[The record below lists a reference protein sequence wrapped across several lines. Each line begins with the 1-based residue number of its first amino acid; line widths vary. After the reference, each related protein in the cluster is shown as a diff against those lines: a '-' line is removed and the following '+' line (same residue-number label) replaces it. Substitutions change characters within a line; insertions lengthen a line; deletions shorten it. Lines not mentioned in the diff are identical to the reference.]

1 MSLLYLFI
9 FIFVP
14 VYLVLTTKEK
24 LFKPNLSLLIAVI
37 VTSSS
42 LIMYDNFLSGG
53 SWERMNQ
60 KQSLETFLDGNLQT
74 RSDLRGDIRELF
86 TLLIEKPDIEAGE
99 LYILA
104 RKLKNAN
111 EYILAEDV
119 YEEIYDRYGDELDGD
134 IIAEYAQVLFIS
146 KGRKFNDSVYVLLK
160 EALLKSPNNPSAL
173 TLQGLAELENKNPK
187 FDVKMKESWFIRY
200 NKGGTVMP
208 HDHGNCSMSCVYYVQ
223 IGDDADLNNGSTYFL
238 RPYGRGSSHNDF
250 GGLRYIN
257 GGASLFKAEEGKL
270 LVWPSFIMHGS
281 KPYLGKKNRIIMS
294 ANIDVDIA
302 K

>member
-1 MSLLYLFI
+1 MSLMYLFI

-24 LFKPNLSLLIAVI
+24 LFKPNLSLLIAFI

-42 LIMYDNFLSGG
+42 LIVYDIFLSGG

-60 KQSLETFLDGNLQT
+60 KQSLETFLDGDLQT

-173 TLQGLAELENKNPK
+173 TLQGLAELENKNPRLTIELWNRAIPLLNSEK
-187 FDVKMKESWFIRY
+187 EKNDLRALIEAVK
-200 NKGGTVMP
+200 KG
-208 HDHGNCSMSCVYYVQ
+208 
-223 IGDDADLNNGSTYFL
+223 
-238 RPYGRGSSHNDF
+238 
-250 GGLRYIN
+250 
-257 GGASLFKAEEGKL
+257 
-270 LVWPSFIMHGS
+270 
-281 KPYLGKKNRIIMS
+281 KNQ
-294 ANIDVDIA
+294 
-302 K
+302 

>member
-14 VYLVLTTKEK
+14 VYLVLTIKEK
-24 LFKPNLSLLIAVI
+24 LFKPNVSLLIAFI

-42 LIMYDNFLSGG
+42 LIVYDIFLSGG

-60 KQSLETFLDGNLQT
+60 KQSLETFLDGDLQT

-146 KGRKFNDSVYVLLK
+146 KGRKFNDSVYALLK

-173 TLQGLAELENKNPK
+173 TLQGLAELENKNPRLTIDLWNRAIPLLNSEK
-187 FDVKMKESWFIRY
+187 EKNDLRALIEAVK
-200 NKGGTVMP
+200 KG
-208 HDHGNCSMSCVYYVQ
+208 
-223 IGDDADLNNGSTYFL
+223 
-238 RPYGRGSSHNDF
+238 
-250 GGLRYIN
+250 
-257 GGASLFKAEEGKL
+257 
-270 LVWPSFIMHGS
+270 
-281 KPYLGKKNRIIMS
+281 KNQ
-294 ANIDVDIA
+294 
-302 K
+302 

>member
-24 LFKPNLSLLIAVI
+24 LFKPNLSLLIAFI
-37 VTSSS
+37 ATSSS
-42 LIMYDNFLSGG
+42 LIVYDIFLSEG

-60 KQSLETFLDGNLQT
+60 KQSLETFLDGDLQT

-173 TLQGLAELENKNPK
+173 TLQGLAELENKNPRLTIELWNRAIPLLNSEK
-187 FDVKMKESWFIRY
+187 EKNDLRALIEAVK
-200 NKGGTVMP
+200 KG
-208 HDHGNCSMSCVYYVQ
+208 
-223 IGDDADLNNGSTYFL
+223 
-238 RPYGRGSSHNDF
+238 
-250 GGLRYIN
+250 
-257 GGASLFKAEEGKL
+257 
-270 LVWPSFIMHGS
+270 
-281 KPYLGKKNRIIMS
+281 KNQ
-294 ANIDVDIA
+294 
-302 K
+302 

>member
-24 LFKPNLSLLIAVI
+24 LFKPNLSLLIAFI

-42 LIMYDNFLSGG
+42 LLMYDNFLSGG

-60 KQSLETFLDGNLQT
+60 KQSLETFLDGDLQT

-146 KGRKFNDSVYVLLK
+146 KGRRFNDSVYVLLK

-173 TLQGLAELENKNPK
+173 TLQGLVELENKNPRLTIELWNRAIPLLNSEK
-187 FDVKMKESWFIRY
+187 EKNDLRALIEAVK
-200 NKGGTVMP
+200 KG
-208 HDHGNCSMSCVYYVQ
+208 
-223 IGDDADLNNGSTYFL
+223 
-238 RPYGRGSSHNDF
+238 
-250 GGLRYIN
+250 
-257 GGASLFKAEEGKL
+257 
-270 LVWPSFIMHGS
+270 
-281 KPYLGKKNRIIMS
+281 KNQ
-294 ANIDVDIA
+294 
-302 K
+302 

>member
-14 VYLVLTTKEK
+14 VYLVLTSKEK
-24 LFKPNLSLLIAVI
+24 LFKPNLSLLMAFI

-42 LIMYDNFLSGG
+42 LIVYDIFLSGG
-53 SWERMNQ
+53 SWERVNQ
-60 KQSLETFLDGNLQT
+60 KQSLEAFLDGDLQT

-146 KGRKFNDSVYVLLK
+146 KGRKFNDSVSILLK

-173 TLQGLAELENKNPK
+173 TLQGLAELENKNPRLTIELWNRAIPLLNSEK
-187 FDVKMKESWFIRY
+187 EKNDLRALIEAVK
-200 NKGGTVMP
+200 KG
-208 HDHGNCSMSCVYYVQ
+208 
-223 IGDDADLNNGSTYFL
+223 
-238 RPYGRGSSHNDF
+238 
-250 GGLRYIN
+250 
-257 GGASLFKAEEGKL
+257 
-270 LVWPSFIMHGS
+270 
-281 KPYLGKKNRIIMS
+281 KNQ
-294 ANIDVDIA
+294 
-302 K
+302 

>member
-14 VYLVLTTKEK
+14 VYLVLTIKEK
-24 LFKPNLSLLIAVI
+24 LFKPNVSLLIAFI

-42 LIMYDNFLSGG
+42 IIVYDIFLSGG

-60 KQSLETFLDGNLQT
+60 KQSLETFLDGDLQT
-74 RSDLRGDIRELF
+74 KNDLRGDIRELF

-173 TLQGLAELENKNPK
+173 TLQGLAELENKNPRLTIELWNRAIPLLNSEK
-187 FDVKMKESWFIRY
+187 EKNDLRALIEAVK
-200 NKGGTVMP
+200 KG
-208 HDHGNCSMSCVYYVQ
+208 
-223 IGDDADLNNGSTYFL
+223 
-238 RPYGRGSSHNDF
+238 
-250 GGLRYIN
+250 
-257 GGASLFKAEEGKL
+257 
-270 LVWPSFIMHGS
+270 
-281 KPYLGKKNRIIMS
+281 KNQ
-294 ANIDVDIA
+294 
-302 K
+302 

>member
-24 LFKPNLSLLIAVI
+24 LFKLNLSLLIALI

-60 KQSLETFLDGNLQT
+60 KHSLETFLDGDLQT

-104 RKLKNAN
+104 RQLKNAN

-146 KGRKFNDSVYVLLK
+146 KGRKFNDYVYVLLK

-173 TLQGLAELENKNPK
+173 TLQGLAELENKNPRLTIELWNRAIPLLNSEK
-187 FDVKMKESWFIRY
+187 EKNDLRALIEAVK
-200 NKGGTVMP
+200 KG
-208 HDHGNCSMSCVYYVQ
+208 
-223 IGDDADLNNGSTYFL
+223 
-238 RPYGRGSSHNDF
+238 
-250 GGLRYIN
+250 
-257 GGASLFKAEEGKL
+257 
-270 LVWPSFIMHGS
+270 
-281 KPYLGKKNRIIMS
+281 KNQ
-294 ANIDVDIA
+294 
-302 K
+302 

>member
-14 VYLVLTTKEK
+14 VYLALTIKEK
-24 LFKPNLSLLIAVI
+24 LFKPNVSLLIAFI

-42 LIMYDNFLSGG
+42 LIVYDIFLSGG

-60 KQSLETFLDGNLQT
+60 KQSLETFLDGDLQT

-160 EALLKSPNNPSAL
+160 EALLKSPTNPSAL
-173 TLQGLAELENKNPK
+173 TLQGLVELENKNPRLTIELWNRAIPLLNSEK
-187 FDVKMKESWFIRY
+187 EKNDLRALIEAVK
-200 NKGGTVMP
+200 KG
-208 HDHGNCSMSCVYYVQ
+208 
-223 IGDDADLNNGSTYFL
+223 
-238 RPYGRGSSHNDF
+238 
-250 GGLRYIN
+250 
-257 GGASLFKAEEGKL
+257 
-270 LVWPSFIMHGS
+270 
-281 KPYLGKKNRIIMS
+281 KNQ
-294 ANIDVDIA
+294 
-302 K
+302 

>member
-14 VYLVLTTKEK
+14 VYLALTIKEK
-24 LFKPNLSLLIAVI
+24 LFKPNVSLLIAFI

-42 LIMYDNFLSGG
+42 LIVYDIFLSGG

-60 KQSLETFLDGNLQT
+60 KQSLETFLDGDLQT

-173 TLQGLAELENKNPK
+173 TLQGLAELENNNPRLTIELWNRAIPLLNSEKEKN
-187 FDVKMKESWFIRY
+187 DLRALIEAVK
-200 NKGGTVMP
+200 KG
-208 HDHGNCSMSCVYYVQ
+208 
-223 IGDDADLNNGSTYFL
+223 
-238 RPYGRGSSHNDF
+238 
-250 GGLRYIN
+250 
-257 GGASLFKAEEGKL
+257 
-270 LVWPSFIMHGS
+270 
-281 KPYLGKKNRIIMS
+281 KNQ
-294 ANIDVDIA
+294 
-302 K
+302 

>member
-24 LFKPNLSLLIAVI
+24 LFKLNLSLLIALI

-42 LIMYDNFLSGG
+42 LIMYDIFLSEG

-60 KQSLETFLDGNLQT
+60 KQSLETFLDGDLQT

-173 TLQGLAELENKNPK
+173 TLQGLAELENKNPRLTIELWNRAIPLLNSEK
-187 FDVKMKESWFIRY
+187 EKNDLRALIEAVK
-200 NKGGTVMP
+200 KG
-208 HDHGNCSMSCVYYVQ
+208 
-223 IGDDADLNNGSTYFL
+223 
-238 RPYGRGSSHNDF
+238 
-250 GGLRYIN
+250 
-257 GGASLFKAEEGKL
+257 
-270 LVWPSFIMHGS
+270 
-281 KPYLGKKNRIIMS
+281 KNQ
-294 ANIDVDIA
+294 
-302 K
+302 

>member
-24 LFKPNLSLLIAVI
+24 LFKLNLSLLIAVI

-60 KQSLETFLDGNLQT
+60 KQSLETFLGGDLQT

-86 TLLIEKPDIEAGE
+86 ILLIEKPDIEAGE

-146 KGRKFNDSVYVLLK
+146 KGRKFNDSVHVLLK

-173 TLQGLAELENKNPK
+173 TLQGLAELENKNPRLTIELWNRAIPLLNSEK
-187 FDVKMKESWFIRY
+187 EKNDLRALIEAVK
-200 NKGGTVMP
+200 KG
-208 HDHGNCSMSCVYYVQ
+208 
-223 IGDDADLNNGSTYFL
+223 
-238 RPYGRGSSHNDF
+238 
-250 GGLRYIN
+250 
-257 GGASLFKAEEGKL
+257 
-270 LVWPSFIMHGS
+270 
-281 KPYLGKKNRIIMS
+281 KNQ
-294 ANIDVDIA
+294 
-302 K
+302 

>member
-24 LFKPNLSLLIAVI
+24 LFKLNLSLLIAFI

-42 LIMYDNFLSGG
+42 LIVYDNFLSGG

-60 KQSLETFLDGNLQT
+60 KQSLETFLDGDLQT

-173 TLQGLAELENKNPK
+173 TLQGLAELENKNPRLTIELWNRAIPLLNSEK
-187 FDVKMKESWFIRY
+187 EKNDLRALIEAVK
-200 NKGGTVMP
+200 KG
-208 HDHGNCSMSCVYYVQ
+208 
-223 IGDDADLNNGSTYFL
+223 
-238 RPYGRGSSHNDF
+238 
-250 GGLRYIN
+250 
-257 GGASLFKAEEGKL
+257 
-270 LVWPSFIMHGS
+270 
-281 KPYLGKKNRIIMS
+281 KNQ
-294 ANIDVDIA
+294 
-302 K
+302 

>member
-14 VYLVLTTKEK
+14 VYLVFTTKEK
-24 LFKPNLSLLIAVI
+24 LFKLNLSLLIALI

-60 KQSLETFLDGNLQT
+60 KRSLETFLDGDLQT
-74 RSDLRGDIRELF
+74 RSDLKGDIRELF

-173 TLQGLAELENKNPK
+173 TLQGLAELENKNPRLTIELWNRAVPLLNSEK
-187 FDVKMKESWFIRY
+187 EKNDLRALIEAVK
-200 NKGGTVMP
+200 KG
-208 HDHGNCSMSCVYYVQ
+208 
-223 IGDDADLNNGSTYFL
+223 
-238 RPYGRGSSHNDF
+238 
-250 GGLRYIN
+250 
-257 GGASLFKAEEGKL
+257 
-270 LVWPSFIMHGS
+270 
-281 KPYLGKKNRIIMS
+281 KNQ
-294 ANIDVDIA
+294 
-302 K
+302 

>member
-1 MSLLYLFI
+1 MSLMYLFI

-24 LFKPNLSLLIAVI
+24 LFKPNLSLLIAFI

-42 LIMYDNFLSGG
+42 IIVYDIFLSGG

-60 KQSLETFLDGNLQT
+60 KQSLETFLDGDLQT

-173 TLQGLAELENKNPK
+173 TLQGLAELENKNPRLTIELWNRAIPLLNSEK
-187 FDVKMKESWFIRY
+187 EKNDLRALIEAVK
-200 NKGGTVMP
+200 KG
-208 HDHGNCSMSCVYYVQ
+208 
-223 IGDDADLNNGSTYFL
+223 
-238 RPYGRGSSHNDF
+238 
-250 GGLRYIN
+250 
-257 GGASLFKAEEGKL
+257 
-270 LVWPSFIMHGS
+270 
-281 KPYLGKKNRIIMS
+281 KNQ
-294 ANIDVDIA
+294 
-302 K
+302 

>member
-1 MSLLYLFI
+1 MSLLYIFI

-14 VYLVLTTKEK
+14 VYLVLTSKEK
-24 LFKPNLSLLIAVI
+24 LFKPNLSLLMAFI

-42 LIMYDNFLSGG
+42 LIVYDIFLSGG
-53 SWERMNQ
+53 SWERVNQ
-60 KQSLETFLDGNLQT
+60 KQSLEAFLDGDLQT

-86 TLLIEKPDIEAGE
+86 ILLIEKPDIEAGE

-146 KGRKFNDSVYVLLK
+146 KGRKFNDSVYALLK

-173 TLQGLAELENKNPK
+173 TLQGLAELENNNPRLTIELWNRAIPLLNSEKEKN
-187 FDVKMKESWFIRY
+187 DLRALIEAVK
-200 NKGGTVMP
+200 KG
-208 HDHGNCSMSCVYYVQ
+208 
-223 IGDDADLNNGSTYFL
+223 
-238 RPYGRGSSHNDF
+238 
-250 GGLRYIN
+250 
-257 GGASLFKAEEGKL
+257 
-270 LVWPSFIMHGS
+270 
-281 KPYLGKKNRIIMS
+281 KNQ
-294 ANIDVDIA
+294 
-302 K
+302 

>member
-14 VYLVLTTKEK
+14 VYLVLTIKEK
-24 LFKPNLSLLIAVI
+24 LFKPNLSLLIAFI
-37 VTSSS
+37 VTSST
-42 LIMYDNFLSGG
+42 LIVYDIFLSGG

-173 TLQGLAELENKNPK
+173 TLQGLAELENKNPRLTIELWNRAIPLLNSEK
-187 FDVKMKESWFIRY
+187 EKNDLRALIEAVK
-200 NKGGTVMP
+200 KG
-208 HDHGNCSMSCVYYVQ
+208 
-223 IGDDADLNNGSTYFL
+223 
-238 RPYGRGSSHNDF
+238 
-250 GGLRYIN
+250 
-257 GGASLFKAEEGKL
+257 
-270 LVWPSFIMHGS
+270 
-281 KPYLGKKNRIIMS
+281 KNQ
-294 ANIDVDIA
+294 
-302 K
+302 

>member
-24 LFKPNLSLLIAVI
+24 LFKPNLSLLIAFI

-42 LIMYDNFLSGG
+42 LIVYDIFLSGG

-60 KQSLETFLDGNLQT
+60 KQSLEAFLDGDLQT

-86 TLLIEKPDIEAGE
+86 ILLIEKPDIEAGE

-160 EALLKSPNNPSAL
+160 EALLNSPNNPL
-173 TLQGLAELENKNPK
+173 GTYITRTQLETL
-187 FDVKMKESWFIRY
+187 
-200 NKGGTVMP
+200 
-208 HDHGNCSMSCVYYVQ
+208 
-223 IGDDADLNNGSTYFL
+223 
-238 RPYGRGSSHNDF
+238 
-250 GGLRYIN
+250 
-257 GGASLFKAEEGKL
+257 
-270 LVWPSFIMHGS
+270 
-281 KPYLGKKNRIIMS
+281 
-294 ANIDVDIA
+294 ANIFRKHNCIVISDEIYLNLAFEERAFRLYLKRLQVFVN
-302 K
+302 

>member
-14 VYLVLTTKEK
+14 VYLVLTIKEK
-24 LFKPNLSLLIAVI
+24 LFKPNVSLLIAFI

-42 LIMYDNFLSGG
+42 IIVYDIFLSGG

-60 KQSLETFLDGNLQT
+60 KQSLETFLDGDLQT

-173 TLQGLAELENKNPK
+173 TLQGLAELENKNPRLTIELWNRAIPLLNSEK
-187 FDVKMKESWFIRY
+187 EKNDLRALIEAVK
-200 NKGGTVMP
+200 KG
-208 HDHGNCSMSCVYYVQ
+208 
-223 IGDDADLNNGSTYFL
+223 
-238 RPYGRGSSHNDF
+238 
-250 GGLRYIN
+250 
-257 GGASLFKAEEGKL
+257 
-270 LVWPSFIMHGS
+270 
-281 KPYLGKKNRIIMS
+281 KNQ
-294 ANIDVDIA
+294 
-302 K
+302 

>member
-14 VYLVLTTKEK
+14 VYLVLTIKEK
-24 LFKPNLSLLIAVI
+24 LFKPNVSLLIAFI
-37 VTSSS
+37 VTSST
-42 LIMYDNFLSGG
+42 LIVYDIFLSGG

-60 KQSLETFLDGNLQT
+60 KQSLETFLDGDLQT

-173 TLQGLAELENKNPK
+173 TLQGLAELENKNPRLTIELWNRAIPLLNSEK
-187 FDVKMKESWFIRY
+187 EKNDLRALIEAVK
-200 NKGGTVMP
+200 KG
-208 HDHGNCSMSCVYYVQ
+208 
-223 IGDDADLNNGSTYFL
+223 
-238 RPYGRGSSHNDF
+238 
-250 GGLRYIN
+250 
-257 GGASLFKAEEGKL
+257 
-270 LVWPSFIMHGS
+270 
-281 KPYLGKKNRIIMS
+281 KNQ
-294 ANIDVDIA
+294 
-302 K
+302 

>member
-14 VYLVLTTKEK
+14 VYLVLTSKEK
-24 LFKPNLSLLIAVI
+24 LFKPNLSLLMAFI

-42 LIMYDNFLSGG
+42 LIVYDIFLSGG

-60 KQSLETFLDGNLQT
+60 KQSLETFLDGDLQT

-173 TLQGLAELENKNPK
+173 TLQGLAELENKNPRLTIELWNRAIPLLNSEK
-187 FDVKMKESWFIRY
+187 EKNDLRALIEAVK
-200 NKGGTVMP
+200 KG
-208 HDHGNCSMSCVYYVQ
+208 
-223 IGDDADLNNGSTYFL
+223 
-238 RPYGRGSSHNDF
+238 
-250 GGLRYIN
+250 
-257 GGASLFKAEEGKL
+257 
-270 LVWPSFIMHGS
+270 
-281 KPYLGKKNRIIMS
+281 KNQ
-294 ANIDVDIA
+294 
-302 K
+302 

>member
-24 LFKPNLSLLIAVI
+24 LFKPNLSLLIAFI

-42 LIMYDNFLSGG
+42 LLMYDNFLSGG

-60 KQSLETFLDGNLQT
+60 KQSLETFLGGDLQT

-146 KGRKFNDSVYVLLK
+146 KGRRFNDSVYVLLK

-173 TLQGLAELENKNPK
+173 TLQGLAELENKNPRLTIELWNRAIPLLNSEK
-187 FDVKMKESWFIRY
+187 EKNDLRALIEAVK
-200 NKGGTVMP
+200 KG
-208 HDHGNCSMSCVYYVQ
+208 
-223 IGDDADLNNGSTYFL
+223 
-238 RPYGRGSSHNDF
+238 
-250 GGLRYIN
+250 
-257 GGASLFKAEEGKL
+257 
-270 LVWPSFIMHGS
+270 
-281 KPYLGKKNRIIMS
+281 KNQ
-294 ANIDVDIA
+294 
-302 K
+302 

>member
-24 LFKPNLSLLIAVI
+24 LFKPNLSLLIAFI

-42 LIMYDNFLSGG
+42 LIVYDIFLSEG

-60 KQSLETFLDGNLQT
+60 KQSLETFLDGDLQT

-134 IIAEYAQVLFIS
+134 ILAEYAQVLFIS
-146 KGRKFNDSVYVLLK
+146 KGRKFNDSVHVLLK

-173 TLQGLAELENKNPK
+173 TLQGLAELENKNPRLTIELWNRAIPLLNSEK
-187 FDVKMKESWFIRY
+187 EKNDLRALIEAVK
-200 NKGGTVMP
+200 KG
-208 HDHGNCSMSCVYYVQ
+208 
-223 IGDDADLNNGSTYFL
+223 
-238 RPYGRGSSHNDF
+238 
-250 GGLRYIN
+250 
-257 GGASLFKAEEGKL
+257 K
-270 LVWPSFIMHGS
+270 
-281 KPYLGKKNRIIMS
+281 
-294 ANIDVDIA
+294 
-302 K
+302 

>member
-24 LFKPNLSLLIAVI
+24 LFKLNLSLLIAVI

-60 KQSLETFLDGNLQT
+60 KQSLETFLDGDLQT

-146 KGRKFNDSVYVLLK
+146 KGRKFNDYVYVLLK

-173 TLQGLAELENKNPK
+173 TLQGLAELENKNPRLTIELWNRAIPLLNSEK
-187 FDVKMKESWFIRY
+187 EKNDLRALIEAVK
-200 NKGGTVMP
+200 KG
-208 HDHGNCSMSCVYYVQ
+208 
-223 IGDDADLNNGSTYFL
+223 
-238 RPYGRGSSHNDF
+238 
-250 GGLRYIN
+250 
-257 GGASLFKAEEGKL
+257 
-270 LVWPSFIMHGS
+270 
-281 KPYLGKKNRIIMS
+281 KNQ
-294 ANIDVDIA
+294 
-302 K
+302 

>member
-24 LFKPNLSLLIAVI
+24 LFKLNLSLLIALI

-60 KQSLETFLDGNLQT
+60 KRSLETFLDGDLQT
-74 RSDLRGDIRELF
+74 RSDLKGDIRELF

-146 KGRKFNDSVYVLLK
+146 KGRKFNDYVYVLLK

-173 TLQGLAELENKNPK
+173 TLQGLAELENKNPRLTIELWNRAIPLLNSEK
-187 FDVKMKESWFIRY
+187 EKNDLRALIEAVK
-200 NKGGTVMP
+200 KG
-208 HDHGNCSMSCVYYVQ
+208 
-223 IGDDADLNNGSTYFL
+223 
-238 RPYGRGSSHNDF
+238 
-250 GGLRYIN
+250 
-257 GGASLFKAEEGKL
+257 
-270 LVWPSFIMHGS
+270 
-281 KPYLGKKNRIIMS
+281 KNQ
-294 ANIDVDIA
+294 
-302 K
+302 

>member
-14 VYLVLTTKEK
+14 VYLVLTSKEK
-24 LFKPNLSLLIAVI
+24 LFKPNLSLLMAFI

-42 LIMYDNFLSGG
+42 LIVYDIFLSGG
-53 SWERMNQ
+53 SWERVNQ
-60 KQSLETFLDGNLQT
+60 KQSLEAFLDGDLQT

-86 TLLIEKPDIEAGE
+86 ILLIEKPDIEAGE

-146 KGRKFNDSVYVLLK
+146 KGRKFNDSVYALLK

-173 TLQGLAELENKNPK
+173 TLQGLAELENKNPRLTIELWNRAIPLLNSEK
-187 FDVKMKESWFIRY
+187 EKNDLRALIEAVK
-200 NKGGTVMP
+200 KG
-208 HDHGNCSMSCVYYVQ
+208 
-223 IGDDADLNNGSTYFL
+223 
-238 RPYGRGSSHNDF
+238 
-250 GGLRYIN
+250 
-257 GGASLFKAEEGKL
+257 
-270 LVWPSFIMHGS
+270 
-281 KPYLGKKNRIIMS
+281 KNQ
-294 ANIDVDIA
+294 
-302 K
+302 

>member
-24 LFKPNLSLLIAVI
+24 LFKLNLSLLIALI

-60 KQSLETFLDGNLQT
+60 KRSLETFLDGDLQT
-74 RSDLRGDIRELF
+74 RSDLKGDIRELF

-104 RKLKNAN
+104 RQLKNAN

-173 TLQGLAELENKNPK
+173 TLQGLAELENKNPRLTIELWNRAIPLLNSEK
-187 FDVKMKESWFIRY
+187 EKNDLRALIEAVK
-200 NKGGTVMP
+200 KG
-208 HDHGNCSMSCVYYVQ
+208 
-223 IGDDADLNNGSTYFL
+223 
-238 RPYGRGSSHNDF
+238 
-250 GGLRYIN
+250 
-257 GGASLFKAEEGKL
+257 
-270 LVWPSFIMHGS
+270 
-281 KPYLGKKNRIIMS
+281 KNQ
-294 ANIDVDIA
+294 
-302 K
+302 

>member
-24 LFKPNLSLLIAVI
+24 LFKPNLSLLIAFI
-37 VTSSS
+37 VSSSS
-42 LIMYDNFLSGG
+42 LIVYDNFLSGG

-60 KQSLETFLDGNLQT
+60 KQSLETFLDGDLQT

-173 TLQGLAELENKNPK
+173 TLQGLAELENKNPRLTIELWNRAIPLLNSEK
-187 FDVKMKESWFIRY
+187 EKNDLRALIEAVK
-200 NKGGTVMP
+200 KG
-208 HDHGNCSMSCVYYVQ
+208 
-223 IGDDADLNNGSTYFL
+223 
-238 RPYGRGSSHNDF
+238 
-250 GGLRYIN
+250 
-257 GGASLFKAEEGKL
+257 
-270 LVWPSFIMHGS
+270 
-281 KPYLGKKNRIIMS
+281 KNQ
-294 ANIDVDIA
+294 
-302 K
+302 

>member
-14 VYLVLTTKEK
+14 VYLVLTIKEK
-24 LFKPNLSLLIAVI
+24 LFKPNVSLLIAFI

-42 LIMYDNFLSGG
+42 LIVYDIFLSGG

-60 KQSLETFLDGNLQT
+60 KQSLETFLDGDLQT

-146 KGRKFNDSVYVLLK
+146 KGRKFNDYVYVLLK

-173 TLQGLAELENKNPK
+173 TLQGLAELENKNPRLTIELWNRAIPLLNSEK
-187 FDVKMKESWFIRY
+187 EKNDLRALIEAVK
-200 NKGGTVMP
+200 KG
-208 HDHGNCSMSCVYYVQ
+208 
-223 IGDDADLNNGSTYFL
+223 
-238 RPYGRGSSHNDF
+238 
-250 GGLRYIN
+250 
-257 GGASLFKAEEGKL
+257 
-270 LVWPSFIMHGS
+270 
-281 KPYLGKKNRIIMS
+281 KNQ
-294 ANIDVDIA
+294 
-302 K
+302 

>member
-24 LFKPNLSLLIAVI
+24 LFKPNLSLLIAFI
-37 VTSSS
+37 VSSSS
-42 LIMYDNFLSGG
+42 LIVYDIFLSGG

-60 KQSLETFLDGNLQT
+60 KQSLETFLDGDLQT

-173 TLQGLAELENKNPK
+173 TLQGLAELENKNPRLTIELWNRAIPLLNSEK
-187 FDVKMKESWFIRY
+187 EKNDLRALIEAVK
-200 NKGGTVMP
+200 KG
-208 HDHGNCSMSCVYYVQ
+208 
-223 IGDDADLNNGSTYFL
+223 
-238 RPYGRGSSHNDF
+238 
-250 GGLRYIN
+250 
-257 GGASLFKAEEGKL
+257 
-270 LVWPSFIMHGS
+270 
-281 KPYLGKKNRIIMS
+281 KNQ
-294 ANIDVDIA
+294 
-302 K
+302 

>member
-14 VYLVLTTKEK
+14 VYLVLTIKEK
-24 LFKPNLSLLIAVI
+24 LFKPNVSLLIAFI

-42 LIMYDNFLSGG
+42 LIVYDIFLSGG

-60 KQSLETFLDGNLQT
+60 KQSLETFLDGDLQT
-74 RSDLRGDIRELF
+74 KNDLRGDIRELF
-86 TLLIEKPDIEAGE
+86 TLLMEKPDIEAGE

-173 TLQGLAELENKNPK
+173 TLQGLAELENKNPRLTIELWNRAVPLLNSEK
-187 FDVKMKESWFIRY
+187 EKNDLRALIEAVK
-200 NKGGTVMP
+200 KG
-208 HDHGNCSMSCVYYVQ
+208 
-223 IGDDADLNNGSTYFL
+223 
-238 RPYGRGSSHNDF
+238 
-250 GGLRYIN
+250 
-257 GGASLFKAEEGKL
+257 
-270 LVWPSFIMHGS
+270 
-281 KPYLGKKNRIIMS
+281 KNQ
-294 ANIDVDIA
+294 
-302 K
+302 

>member
-24 LFKPNLSLLIAVI
+24 LFKPNLSLLIAFI

-42 LIMYDNFLSGG
+42 LIVYDIFLSGG

-60 KQSLETFLDGNLQT
+60 KQSLEAFLDGDLQT

-86 TLLIEKPDIEAGE
+86 ILLIEKPDIEAGE

-173 TLQGLAELENKNPK
+173 TLQGLAELENKNPRLTIELWNRAIPLLISEK
-187 FDVKMKESWFIRY
+187 EKNDLRALIEAVK
-200 NKGGTVMP
+200 KG
-208 HDHGNCSMSCVYYVQ
+208 
-223 IGDDADLNNGSTYFL
+223 
-238 RPYGRGSSHNDF
+238 
-250 GGLRYIN
+250 
-257 GGASLFKAEEGKL
+257 
-270 LVWPSFIMHGS
+270 
-281 KPYLGKKNRIIMS
+281 KNQ
-294 ANIDVDIA
+294 
-302 K
+302 